1 MLTEDYKEIVHKAIY
16 FELPIEDHDREFL
29 LVWTTTPWTI
39 PANIAVAVDEKLDYS
54 LVEGTTDDKFWLAK
68 ERVEAVFGK
77 DGKTLKTV
85 KGKKLVGLKYK
96 GPFDDLLEVAK
107 VSDNKLFHTVI
118 ATDDR
123 IMPITTSEG
132 TGLVHTAVSAGA
144 EDFKL
149 GKKLGLPMIPVIAD
163 NADYLEG
170 LDFLSGQN
178 AKKHPEII
186 IDFLG
191 KDWIFKIENYKHRYP
206 ACWRCKT
213 ELVWKVADE
222 WYIEMDSPSKSKLQ
236 SQNSNLTLRERMV
249 KVAKEVKWIP
259 EFGLERELDW
269 LKNMHDWLISKPNR
283 YWGLALPIYECVKCG
298 HFEVIGSR
306 EELEK
311 RAVLG
316 WGRFEGHTPHKPWI
330 DEVKIKCAECGEV
343 VARVPDV
350 GNVWLDA
357 GIVPFST
364 VKENNQGEPL
374 YLKDRKKWL
383 KWFPA
388 NFVTESF
395 PGQFKNW
402 FYSLIAMST
411 VLENANPFKTVLGFA
426 TLLAEDGR
434 PMHKS
439 WGNSIE
445 FNEGVDKI
453 GADVMRWMYL
463 RSNPTEN
470 MLFGYKLADEVRR
483 QFHLK
488 LWNVYNFFITYA
500 NLDGWQAS
508 RTDKKS
514 EYILDRWI
522 ISRLNGTLQI
532 TTDALDNFQSQTAS
546 LSIEQFLDDLS
557 NWYIRR
563 SRDYVGPSATDESDK
578 QSFYTTTYEV
588 LVKISRML
596 APFNPYISDDMYGNL
611 TKEESVHFSE
621 WPKVEGEQINKV
633 LEEEMLLAR
642 KVIEMASAQRK
653 EAGIRVRQPL
663 SKLKIK
669 LEKDMVRPSKDMDF
683 LFMDELNIKDVEFV
697 ENAAKLSVELDTT
710 ITPELQ
716 KEGEAREIVRNIQSE
731 RKNLGTT
738 LDQKVNVELPRW
750 PVEFEE
756 EIKKKAL
763 IDKLSK
769 GKFKVSPK

>member
-1 MLTEDYKEIVHKAIY
+1 
-16 FELPIEDHDREFL
+16 
-29 LVWTTTPWTI
+29 
-39 PANIAVAVDEKLDYS
+39 
-54 LVEGTTDDKFWLAK
+54 
-68 ERVEAVFGK
+68 
-77 DGKTLKTV
+77 
-85 KGKKLVGLKYK
+85 
-96 GPFDDLLEVAK
+96 
-107 VSDNKLFHTVI
+107 
-118 ATDDR
+118 
-123 IMPITTSEG
+123 
-132 TGLVHTAVSAGA
+132 
-144 EDFKL
+144 
-149 GKKLGLPMIPVIAD
+149 
-163 NADYLEG
+163 
-170 LDFLSGQN
+170 
-178 AKKHPEII
+178 
-186 IDFLG
+186 
-191 KDWIFKIENYKHRYP
+191 
-206 ACWRCKT
+206 
-213 ELVWKVADE
+213 
-222 WYIEMDSPSKSKLQ
+222 
-236 SQNSNLTLRERMV
+236 
-249 KVAKEVKWIP
+249 
-259 EFGLERELDW
+259 
-269 LKNMHDWLISKPNR
+269 
-283 YWGLALPIYECVKCG
+283 VKCG

-633 LEEEMLLAR
+633 LEEEMFLAR